1 MIPTKPAQS
10 ENAKGIKCSKISH
23 AVKVFFFNNFSLFYH
38 LSIQFGLTFEAVVL
52 ESMNFYFHK
61 IVKKKIVKRSIYLC
75 ASTD

>member
-10 ENAKGIKCSKISH
+10 ENAKGIKCSKTSH
-23 AVKVFFFNNFSLFYH
+23 AVKVFFNKFSLFYH

-61 IVKKKIVKRSIYLC
+61 IVKKKDSQTIYLPMC
-75 ASTD
+75 FY